1 MVGSVSD
8 DELEKLA
15 DLITERILA
24 RMNQA
29 ERMVTIDELARAS
42 SLSQSTLF
50 RLMKREKLT
59 AVKVGGA
66 LRFNLQRALAELAV
80 VSKEAK

>member
-1 MVGSVSD
+1 MVGNVSD

-15 DLITERILA
+15 DLITERIVA
-24 RMNQA
+24 RLNQA
-29 ERMVTIDELARAS
+29 DRMVTIDELARAA

-59 AVKVGGA
+59 SVKVGGA
-66 LRFNLQRALAELAV
+66 LRFNLQRALAELAAV
-80 VSKEAK
+80 K

>member
-1 MVGSVSD
+1 MPE
-8 DELEKLA
+8 DELERLA

-50 RLMKREKLT
+50 RLVKAKKLT
-59 AVKVGGA
+59 SVKVGGA
-66 LRFNLQRALAELAV
+66 LRFNLQGALRELAGR
-80 VSKEAK
+80 EA